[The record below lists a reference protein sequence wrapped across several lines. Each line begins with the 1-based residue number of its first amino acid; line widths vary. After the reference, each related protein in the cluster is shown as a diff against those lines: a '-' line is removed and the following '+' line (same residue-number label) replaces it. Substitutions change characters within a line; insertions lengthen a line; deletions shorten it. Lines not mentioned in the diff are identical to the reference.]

1 MANRGLPP
9 ETTLD
14 DVKVR
19 IRKAYKNPN
28 VGKIHQA
35 VLKDGPRTFRLATL
49 LEIID
54 TKTGDLHHYSLK
66 IDSIERLKAGWFSKP
81 QKSVRLEGDNPNE
94 IEHLCR
100 FLNALTEGKLSNRT
114 GELHIIGSDEYE
126 KLENLLNAWLC

>member
-1 MANRGLPP
+1 MANPGLPP

-19 IRKAYKNPN
+19 IHEAYKNPN

-54 TKTGDLHHYSLK
+54 TKTGGLHHYLL
-66 IDSIERLKAGWFSKP
+66 RLQLLDFRSSNLAGVE
-81 QKSVRLEGDNPNE
+81 KSCQNNNLSTGSMR
-94 IEHLCR
+94 R
-100 FLNALTEGKLSNRT
+100 FTDRSCL
-114 GELHIIGSDEYE
+114 
-126 KLENLLNAWLC
+126 